1 MQKFCPNL
9 ELTRLLYRFGIFRS
23 NTQEH
28 KTTQRRK
35 KCSRTP
41 GGMIVIKI
49 FMSTKEGHPTG
60 VRILE
65 S

>member
-9 ELTRLLYRFGIFRS
+9 ELTRLLYRISIFRS
-23 NTQEH
+23 ITHEH

-35 KCSRTP
+35 KCSRTT
-41 GGMIVIKI
+41 GGMILIKI
-49 FMSTKEGHPTG
+49 FMSTREGHPTG

>member
-9 ELTRLLYRFGIFRS
+9 DVTSLLYRNSIFTS

-35 KCSRTP
+35 KCSRTT
-41 GGMIVIKI
+41 GGMMLVKI
-49 FMSTKEGHPTG
+49 FMSTKEGYPTE
-60 VRILE
+60 V
-65 S
+65 